1 MRNFCHIGLSY
12 FSLVPLVL
20 LYTYGHAYATLNYPS
35 NPDQLRSI
43 IEDGVV
49 KTIQYDQNGNISFDD
64 QANHLTYDS
73 DDELIKVLQTNG
85 NTIEYRYD
93 ALNQQMAESF
103 NQSEP
108 LYHFYQDRRI
118 LDDVQVNDITHY
130 FEHGQLSVTNNQIKA
145 SYYLQNNFGS
155 VVTLIDQS
163 QQLAHFYRYLP
174 FGYQSDMK
182 PDSATFDVFDLAD
195 SSKGYNDML
204 TDQVTG
210 NQFLGSGYRGY
221 SPRLRL
227 FMKYDSLSPFDQGG
241 INGYAYSDNNPI
253 MAFDPSGHMSKWQ
266 KIDMGIGLGLTAI
279 ASALAI
285 MATGGA
291 ATPAVVAGYTST
303 LSAASIGVAVTT
315 PVIADSIADAGTG
328 KNWTHQMR
336 STGWKNVVVGLGTL
350 AAGEAAGY
358 GIGQVTSN
366 MAAHVIA
373 KSAASAIAQESLSIA
388 TGLQKGVNLQNF
400 GINFAANAII
410 HTGIHASMPREIVIP
425 RYNGK
430 SLNFDSM
437 PTFEEALATTPIP
450 ENGLAELNDNFNI
463 SKNSGKEPLAARKNF
478 YRANIDKFSNAHGL
492 TSFENMFSFNG
503 TDENFKAV
511 ANWAGV
517 F

>member
-1 MRNFCHIGLSY
+1 MRNYCHIPLSY
-12 FSLVPLVL
+12 FSLAPLLL

-43 IEDGVV
+43 IEDGIV

-64 QANHLTYDS
+64 QANLLIYDS
-73 DDELIKVLQTNG
+73 DNELIKVLQTNG
-85 NTIEYRYD
+85 NTIKYRYN
-93 ALNQQMAESF
+93 ALNQQMVESF

-108 LYHFYQDRRI
+108 LYHFYQDRRL

-130 FEHGQLSVTNNQIKA
+130 LEHGQLSVTNNQIKA

-155 VVTLIDQS
+155 IITLIDQS

-182 PDSATFDVFDLAD
+182 SDSATFDVFDLAD

-204 TDQVTG
+204 TDQITG
-210 NQFLGSGYRGY
+210 NQFLGNGYRAY
-221 SPRLRL
+221 NPRLRL

-253 MAFDPSGHMSKWQ
+253 MAFAPSGHMSKWQ
-266 KIDMGIGLGLTAI
+266 RVDMIAGLTLTAV
-279 ASALAI
+279 ASGLAI

-291 ATPAVVAGYTST
+291 ATPMVLTSYTSFMST
-303 LSAASIGVAVTT
+303 AAIGLSVTT
-315 PVIADSIADAGTG
+315 PVIADSIADAEAH

-358 GIGQVTSN
+358 GIGKVTSN
-366 MAAHVIA
+366 VVTHVVA

-400 GINFAANAII
+400 GMNFAANAAV
-410 HTGIHASMPREIVIP
+410 HSGIAITTATTKSGLPTLEDALKGDSSQQNSSRKP
-425 RYNGK
+425 NSK
-430 SLNFDSM
+430 SLNLLNERKGDSLKIPTAHKIDNGNPPTLFD
-437 PTFEEALATTPIP
+437 I
-450 ENGLAELNDNFNI
+450 
-463 SKNSGKEPLAARKNF
+463 
-478 YRANIDKFSNAHGL
+478 FSYSSL
-492 TSFENMFSFNG
+492 I
-503 TDENFKAV
+503 
-511 ANWAGV
+511 
-517 F
+517 